1 MESSLHDQD
10 YNLWL
15 EQTAIALRNQD
26 IESMDWENLLAEIE
40 DMGASHM
47 RSGIL

>member
-1 MESSLHDQD
+1 LWTEAVSKAIGERDFSNMNWD
-10 YNLWL
+10 NL
-15 EQTAIALRNQD
+15 
-26 IESMDWENLLAEIE
+26 IEEIE